1 MEKATAYIKATSAI
15 RPGGVYRN
23 GHAQWLPEGDDVQ
36 ATMRAVYERLGSAYP
51 KFHKMDTLSKLGW
64 LAAEVLLGTEP
75 LSAQH
80 APANVGLVLANTSSS
95 LDTDVRYYDTVK
107 DIASP
112 ALFVYTLPNI
122 VIGEICIRHGFKGEN
137 IFFVQDHFDTMSMSL
152 YVEELFVEKA
162 VTACICGWV
171 EVMGPH
177 YEAALYL
184 VENKAAGSAIPL
196 SAHNME
202 KLYQSIANGETDSR
216 SESTDH

>member
-1 MEKATAYIKATSAI
+1 MDKGTAYITATSAI
-15 RPGGVYRN
+15 RSHGVFRN
-23 GHAQWLPEGDDVQ
+23 GQAQWEPAGGDVQ
-36 ATMRAVYERLGSAYP
+36 SLLRFGYEQLGGAYP

-64 LAAEVLLGTEP
+64 LAAEILLGTEP
-75 LSAQH
+75 LSLTH
-80 APANVGLVLANTSSS
+80 TPSRIGMVLANTSSS
-95 LDTDVRYYDTVK
+95 LDTDLRYYDTVK

-122 VIGEICIRHGFKGEN
+122 VMGEICIRHGFKGEN
-137 IFFVQDHFDTMSMSL
+137 IFFVQPRFDTTGMAL
-152 YVEELFVEKA
+152 YVQELFAENA

-171 EVMGPH
+171 EVMGAH
-177 YEAALYL
+177 FEAALYL

-202 KLYQSIANGETDSR
+202 KLYQSIANGATDSR